1 MKDDAAPVETTLQL
15 HDFLPYRLA
24 VLAKAVGAA
33 FAKTYGERF
42 GITNAQ
48 WRVMFALGRAPDCS
62 ASYVVEH
69 AALDKVQVSRAVA
82 GLIDL
87 RLVARTQDP
96 VDRRNSV
103 LNMTTEGWRIY
114 RQIVPEALAFEKN
127 LVEGLSEAENAA
139 LNRALEKLLGQV
151 RASPQQKEQ

>member
-96 VDRRNSV
+96 ADRRNSV

-114 RQIVPEALAFEKN
+114 RQIVREALAFEEN
-127 LVEGLSEAENAA
+127 LVEGLSEVENAA

-151 RASPQQKEQ
+151 RASPQHKEQ

>member
-33 FAKTYGERF
+33 FSKTYGERF
-42 GITNAQ
+42 GITNPQ

-82 GLIDL
+82 GLIEKG
-87 RLVARTQDP
+87 LVARSQDP
-96 VDRRNSV
+96 ADRRNSV
-103 LNMTTEGWRIY
+103 LNMTPAGWRIY
-114 RQIVPEALAFEKN
+114 RQIVPEALAFEEN
-127 LVEGLSEAENAA
+127 LVEGLSDQENAA
-139 LNRALEKLLGQV
+139 LNSALEKLLERV
-151 RASPQQKEQ
+151 RTSPQQQEQ